1 VGSSFLTSLN
11 AGGDTQPGPKYVV
24 IESKYDEVVTPY
36 TSAFL
41 TGPKVQNI
49 LLQNQCSDDYSEH
62 LGILY
67 DPIAQQDV
75 LNALGT
81 DSPSFVPT
89 CSVVPPGI
97 G

>member
-1 VGSSFLTSLN
+1 MSMLN
-11 AGGDTQPGPKYVV
+11 AGADTVAGPKYVV

-36 TSAFL
+36 SSAFL
-41 TGPKVQNI
+41 SGQNVQNI
-49 LLQNQCSDDYSEH
+49 LLQTQCAMDFSEH

-81 DSPSFVPT
+81 DDPFFVPACSFVP
-89 CSVVPPGI
+89 PGV